1 MAVLNLNWK
10 ENNVDLINQGKGP
23 VAKIWGTTNEIIL
36 RECFLECK
44 LRNIDFYN
52 PPIDKIQE
60 IKLLVMTEG
69 A

>member
-1 MAVLNLNWK
+1 M
-10 ENNVDLINQGKGP
+10 DLINQGKGP

-44 LRNIDFYN
+44 LRNINFYD
-52 PPIDKIQE
+52 PPANEVQE
-60 IKLLVMTEG
+60 VKSLVMTEG